1 MQQFIVNKKRMA
13 RRFALL
19 GLSLVTAGLMST
31 ESLAQSN
38 TNGTVNTVTTAVP
51 FLRISP
57 DARSGAMG
65 DVGIAID
72 ADANAQ
78 YWNVAKLPFA
88 SKKYGVSATYTPW
101 LKDLVPD
108 IFLAYLSGYAKFG
121 ENDNQTISASLRYF
135 SLGEIN
141 YTDINANP
149 IGTGQPN
156 EFAFDLGYARKLS
169 EYLSVGASFRYIN
182 SAIASGL
189 SSTTPGIEYKPG
201 NAFAADLG
209 VYYKKKNDIDEF
221 RSGTISLGAVLSNV
235 GSKISYTSTRRDFI
249 PINLG
254 LGGAYTYQAD
264 AYNAITFALDINKLL
279 VPTPIDT
286 NQDPNKE
293 PVYIIPDKTV
303 VSGMLGSFGDAPG
316 GFNEELQE
324 FQISAGAEYWYQQ
337 QFAVRA
343 GYFWEHKLKGDRK
356 YFTVGLGV
364 RYNVFGLNF
373 AYLIPSGSGINR
385 NPLSNTFRFS
395 LLFEFD
401 KLEKKETAA
410 DRKSV
415 V

>member
-1 MQQFIVNKKRMA
+1 MA
-13 RRFALL
+13 KRFALL
-19 GLSLVTAGLMST
+19 GLALVTGLTFNSAKAQQNQ
-31 ESLAQSN
+31 SLSGA
-38 TNGTVNTVTTAVP
+38 NTVTTAVP

-65 DVGIAID
+65 DVGIAITP
-72 ADANAQ
+72 DANSQ
-78 YWNVAKLPFA
+78 YWNVGKIPFTQ
-88 SKKYGVSATYTPW
+88 KKYGVSATYTPW

-121 ENDNQTISASLRYF
+121 ENDNQAISASLRYF

-149 IGTGQPN
+149 TGTGKPN
-156 EFAFDLGYARKLS
+156 EFAFDLGYSRKLS
-169 EYLSVGASFRYIN
+169 EYLSAGLSFRYIN

-189 SSTTPGIEYKPG
+189 AAQQQGIEYRPG
-201 NAFAADLG
+201 QAFGADLG
-209 VYYKKKNDIDEF
+209 VYYNKKRDIDEF
-221 RSGTISLGAVLSNV
+221 RSGTVALGAVLSNV
-235 GSKISYTSTRRDFI
+235 GSRISYTSTRRDFI

-264 AYNAITFALDINKLL
+264 AYNAITFAVDVNKLL
-279 VPTPIDT
+279 VPTPQDT
-286 NQDPNKE
+286 NTDVNGQPN
-293 PVYIIPDKTV
+293 YIIPDKSV
-303 VSGMLGSFGDAPG
+303 VSGMLGSFSDAQG
-316 GFNEELQE
+316 GFSEELKE

-395 LLFEFD
+395 LLFDFD
-401 KLEKKETAA
+401 KLDKKENP
-410 DRKSV
+410 
-415 V
+415 

>member
-1 MQQFIVNKKRMA
+1 MA
-13 RRFALL
+13 KRFALV
-19 GLSLVTAGLMST
+19 GLTLAAGLIST
-31 ESLAQSN
+31 ASLAQKANLS
-38 TNGTVNTVTTAVP
+38 GTTNTVTTAVP

-72 ADANAQ
+72 PDANAQ
-78 YWNVAKLPFA
+78 YWNLSKLPFA

-108 IFLAYLSGYAKFG
+108 IFLAYLAGYAKFG

-149 IGTGQPN
+149 IGTGKPN

-169 EYLSVGASFRYIN
+169 EYLSAGISFRYIN

-189 SSTTPGIEYKPG
+189 SATTPGIEYRPG
-201 NAFAADLG
+201 NAFGADLG
-209 VYYKKKNDIDEF
+209 VYYRKKNDIDEF
-221 RSGTISLGAVLSNV
+221 RSGTVALGAVLSNV

-264 AYNAITFALDINKLL
+264 AYNAITFALDVNKLL

-286 NQDPNKE
+286 NTDANTGPNY
-293 PVYIIPDKTV
+293 VIPDKSV
-303 VSGMLGSFGDAPG
+303 VSGMLGSFSDAPG
-316 GFNEELQE
+316 GFNEELKE
-324 FQISAGAEYWYQQ
+324 FQISAGAEYWYRQ

-356 YFTVGLGV
+356 YFTLGVGV

-373 AYLIPSGSGINR
+373 AYLVPSGSGINR

-401 KLEKKETAA
+401 KLDKKPETAA
-410 DRKSV
+410 P
-415 V
+415 

>member
-221 RSGTISLGAVLSNV
+221 RSGTVSLGAVLSNV

-286 NQDPNKE
+286 NTDPNTA
-293 PVYIIPDKTV
+293 PDYIIPDKTV

-410 DRKSV
+410 P
-415 V
+415 